1 MSFPALTAAQV
12 AQYERDGFL
21 TLPGLLSA
29 DEVAI
34 LRSEIERVSK
44 IHTDEV
50 KRESEDG
57 SPKIMLALHQEGRAV
72 SSAPMAA
79 LVRLPRTLGAAQ
91 AVLGDDDL
99 YMHHTKCNLKASIEG
114 SAWPWHQ
121 DFGSWRLDGIKLPD
135 MTTLMVSLDTAEE
148 INGCLYFLPGSHREG
163 RHDAFFDTSTAYHL
177 YAVPHEV
184 TRERIRQ
191 YGPPV
196 AIKSK
201 PGDAVIFD
209 CNLLHASGHN
219 LSADNRW
226 QIFLCYNTC
235 ANRPDDVPD
244 ARPSYVRGTDW
255 DQPLRVIADDALLPE
270 GALP

>member
-1 MSFPALTAAQV
+1 MRLTDEQTER
-12 AQYERDGFL
+12 YRRDGFL
-21 TLPGLLSA
+21 ELPGLLEA
-29 DEVAI
+29 PEVAA
-34 LRSEIERVSK
+34 LRGEIERVSRLK
-44 IHTDEV
+44 AEEV
-50 KRESEDG
+50 KREGPDG
-57 SPKIMLALHQEGRAV
+57 PPKIMLGMHLADSPTR
-72 SSAPMAA
+72 SSVMRH
-79 LVRLPRTLGAAQ
+79 LVRLPRTLGVAQ
-91 AVLGDDDL
+91 QVLGDGDL

-121 DFGSWRLDGIKLPD
+121 DFGSWRLDGIERPD
-135 MTTLMVSLDTAEE
+135 MATLMISLDVAEE
-148 INGCLYFLPGSHREG
+148 VNGCLYFLPGSHAEG

-184 TRERIRQ
+184 TRERIRR

-226 QIFLCYNTC
+226 QAFLCYNTC
-235 ANRPDDVPD
+235 ANRPADVAEP
-244 ARPSYVRGTDW
+244 RPAYVRGTDW
-255 DQPLRVIADDALLPE
+255 NAPLRPVSDDAILHLQTEP
-270 GALP
+270 A